1 MKTSLTNERLI
12 EVKENGAT
20 AEKEGEK
27 TKYIISALY
36 LTMTVTIKN
45 LLLSTTTC

>member
-12 EVKENGAT
+12 EVKEIGAT
-20 AEKEGEK
+20 EKKEK

-36 LTMTVTIKN
+36 LTMMVTIKN